1 MDRIT
6 KSLLD
11 EFSGDVGIGALTE
24 SNRFEHFAAFLSV
37 NSYLNDTFDTRDI
50 ATGGGDDTGIDAA
63 AVIVN
68 GQLVTDPEFVEELAS
83 TNNFVDATFLFVQA
97 ETSSGFDA
105 TKIGNFGFGVAD
117 FFNER
122 PQLPRNNEIKAAAEI
137 MTAVFERSSK
147 FTRGNPACRLFYAT
161 TGQWVNDRNLEI
173 RRQAVIDDLRQIGIF
188 GSIEFT
194 PIDASAIQRLYNLTK
209 NAVSRDF
216 TFSERTVAPEIPGV
230 KEAYLGLLPAT
241 EFLRLLDDGDGKILK
256 GIFYDNVRDW
266 QEYNA
271 VNSEMKASLEIPAQ
285 RARFALMN
293 NGITIIAKTLRATGN
308 RVHIEDYQIVN
319 GCQTS
324 HVLFDNRAL
333 LDESVVVPLRLIATD
348 DEEITASIVKATNRQ
363 TEVKEEQL
371 IALSDFQKKI
381 EAYFQSFD
389 APQRLYY
396 ERRSRQYNSIQ
407 NVEKTRIVTPSNLIR
422 AFASCF
428 PEEAHRTTRTYR
440 LLLEQLGK
448 SIFGPEDRLEPY
460 YYAASAHYRIEFLFR
475 NGQLDAKYKPA
486 RYHILMATRLLVQ
499 AGLVP
504 RANSREM
511 ARYCEPLIASIWDA
525 TRAETLVK
533 EAAQIVDSAATGD
546 FHRDTIRTQ
555 PFTEKVKEMCLR
567 AVAAPA

>member
-11 EFSGDVGIGALTE
+11 EFSGDVGIIALTE
-24 SNRFEHFAAFLSV
+24 SDRFEHFAAFLSV
-37 NSYLNDTFDTRDI
+37 SSYLNDTFDTRDI
-50 ATGGGDDTGIDAA
+50 ATGGGDDTGIDAVA
-63 AVIVN
+63 IIVN

-97 ETSSGFDA
+97 ETSSSFDA

-117 FFNER
+117 FFNVR
-122 PQLPRNNEIKAAAEI
+122 PQLPRNNEIRAAAEI
-137 MTAVFERSSK
+137 MTAIFERSSK

-161 TGQWVNDRNLEI
+161 TGQWLNDRSLEI

-188 GSIEFT
+188 GSIDFT

-241 EFLRLLDDGDGKILK
+241 EFLKLLDDGDGKILK

-271 VNSEMKASLEIPAQ
+271 VNSEMKASLKIPAQ

-293 NGITIIAKTLRATGN
+293 NGVTIIAKTLRATGN

-324 HVLFDNRAL
+324 HVLFDNRIL
-333 LDESVVVPLRLIATD
+333 LDDSVVVPLRLIATD

-407 NVEKTRIVTPSNLIR
+407 NVEKTRIVTPSN
-422 AFASCF
+422 
-428 PEEAHRTTRTYR
+428 
-440 LLLEQLGK
+440 G
-448 SIFGPEDRLEPY
+448 GV
-460 YYAASAHYRIEFLFR
+460 
-475 NGQLDAKYKPA
+475 LDF
-486 RYHILMATRLLVQ
+486 V
-499 AGLVP
+499 
-504 RANSREM
+504 
-511 ARYCEPLIASIWDA
+511 
-525 TRAETLVK
+525 
-533 EAAQIVDSAATGD
+533 
-546 FHRDTIRTQ
+546 
-555 PFTEKVKEMCLR
+555 
-567 AVAAPA
+567 